1 MYFIT
6 TIEKTE
12 NLFDS
17 FQNQR
22 TVGFFEKLE
31 QAEDIVKNNRCD
43 INETIYDYAVIEYL
57 TDGIYPVAELI
68 ELYKFD
74 HDKNKCF
81 PCKDIDIPVFS
92 SWVNIG

>member
-22 TVGFFEKLE
+22 TVGFFENLDR
-31 QAEDIVKNNRCD
+31 AVDIVKNNRCD

-57 TDGIYPVAELI
+57 TDGLYPVAELV

-74 HDKNKCF
+74 HDKNEYF